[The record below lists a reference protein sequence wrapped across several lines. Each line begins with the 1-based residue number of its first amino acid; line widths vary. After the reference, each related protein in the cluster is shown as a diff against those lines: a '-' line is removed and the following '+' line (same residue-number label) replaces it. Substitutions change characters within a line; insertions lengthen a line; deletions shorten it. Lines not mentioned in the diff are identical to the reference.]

1 MSRIK
6 CVLSVEINKITEL
19 YSIII
24 PYLKKND
31 HKNAIKTSVHLENF
45 IRRVKPYATL
55 TPAWF

>member
-1 MSRIK
+1 MCIECRDK
-6 CVLSVEINKITEL
+6 KITEL

-24 PYLKKND
+24 PYLKKNY